1 MHRTPITEKS
11 VNELVAQLLSL
22 NRQTH
27 TGMVIAA
34 SAKIENVLEK
44 LLVVYMRSL
53 TRKEH
58 TRLFGGYG
66 PLSSFSAKT
75 DVAYALNMIPESMF
89 VALNIL
95 RRLRNEMAHSEE
107 IVDLIHLKIKPIFDE
122 LANLEPKISTAD
134 EDVFQDCAYSIG
146 VSLGGYISELTRRRD
161 AGGPPPGVMPGWSA
175 WSVPKS
181 PKQA

>member
-1 MHRTPITEKS
+1 MPLRRTPITEES

-27 TGMVIAA
+27 TGMVIVA

-58 TRLFGGYG
+58 ARLFSGYG

-75 DVAYALNMIPESMF
+75 DVAHALNMIPESMF
-89 VALNIL
+89 EALSIL

-107 IVDLIHLKIKPIFDE
+107 VVDLTHAKIKPIFDQ

-146 VSLGGYISELTRRRD
+146 VSLGGYISELARRRE
-161 AGGPPPGVMPGWSA
+161 AGGPSPGVMPA
-175 WSVPKS
+175 WAAPK
-181 PKQA
+181 PVKPA